1 MKFIFSFS
9 SYPRFVL
16 YWSERKN
23 QFSVERAR
31 LELISII
38 LSYLMPLHS
47 DSNVQIRKIRFTT
60 NNTGIK
66 WQPALKAS
74 PLEKREE
81 RKHVQALSH

>member
-1 MKFIFSFS
+1 MLDPLFSHKLQEYVSKYQRSEIGWSLFPALAPIPGLFFIGA
-9 SYPRFVL
+9 
-16 YWSERKN
+16 RKN

-60 NNTGIK
+60 NN
-66 WQPALKAS
+66 
-74 PLEKREE
+74 RD
-81 RKHVQALSH
+81 

>member
-9 SYPRFVL
+9 SYLRFVL
-16 YWSERKN
+16 YWSEKKN

-38 LSYLMPLHS
+38 LSYLIPLHS

-66 WQPALKAS
+66 YHPALKAYT
-74 PLEKREE
+74 LEKWEV